1 MNKIKLIRQLDDA
14 DCGPTCLGML
24 LSFHGKYI
32 NLPTLRNDC
41 GTSKIGVSLK
51 SISLAAENYGF
62 RTIIVKINYYSTHD
76 KAGLLDFPLPCIAH
90 YNQKH
95 FVVIYK
101 INKRHVWIADP
112 AHGKIKLTKEQFEK
126 SWCSDG
132 DKGIVLGLEP
142 TPEFYKQNLSV
153 DKDSSN
159 YWASI
164 FQYLRPYK
172 RLIIQFVIGIIA
184 GLLFQVM
191 FPFLTQSLIDVGVQN
206 QNLNFVWLILIAQ
219 LVLFTSQTFVQF
231 IQSWIILQIGKRIN
245 VNLISDFLSKLMK
258 LPLGYFDSKNVG
270 DLVQRI
276 NDNYRVEQFLTGS
289 VLNIVFS
296 FLTLIVFSVILLFYD
311 LTIFLVFAFFS
322 TLYVGWVL
330 LFMKK
335 RAKIDYLAFRQ
346 QSDNQHTLFEMIHG
360 MQEIKLQGS
369 ERKRRWKWID
379 IQGILFRVQSNS
391 LSLRQYQDFGA
402 LFFTRLKD
410 IIISFLAA
418 KAVIGGSISLGTLVA
433 IQYIV
438 GQLNAPFDQF
448 IQFLRS
454 AQDAKLSLNRMSEI
468 TEVEPEERA
477 EDNLIQE
484 IPEKADL
491 ILENLSFHYS
501 GSEKDVLDN
510 INLTIPS
517 GKVTAIVGI
526 SGSGKTTLLKLLLGF
541 YPPSKGRILVGNT
554 PLQAISKSF
563 WRSKCGTVMQDGYIF
578 SDTIG
583 NNIAESDD
591 VLDFKKLDHALH
603 VANVSDFV
611 YSLPLSYN
619 TMIGSKGLGVSQGQR
634 QRLLIAR
641 AVYKNPEFLF
651 FDEATNALDA
661 TNERIIMENLNNFYE
676 NKTVIV
682 VAHRLSTVKN
692 ADQIVVIHDG
702 KIAEIGTHKTL
713 VANQGMYYNLVQDQ
727 LDLERDH
734 TSLNGAITT
743 KMIPDA

>member
-1 MNKIKLIRQLDDA
+1 MKFIKQYDLS
-14 DCGPTCLGML
+14 DCGPTCLSMIL
-24 LSFHGKYI
+24 QHHGKIVSSTDVKSKCNIQKGGVSIGDLTKAAELYGYRSMVVSMRFYD
-32 NLPTLRNDC
+32 RND
-41 GTSKIGVSLK
+41 KIGL
-51 SISLAAENYGF
+51 I
-62 RTIIVKINYYSTHD
+62 R
-76 KAGLLDFPLPCIAH
+76 FPLPCIA
-90 YNQKH
+90 YWNQKH
-95 FVVIYK
+95 FVVVYK
-101 INKRHVWIADP
+101 INKRYVWIADP

-142 TPEFYKQNLSV
+142 TPEFFSQNLSI

-159 YWASI
+159 SWASL
-164 FQYLRPYK
+164 FQYLRPYR

-289 VLNIVFS
+289 VLNIFFS
-296 FLTLIVFSVILLFYD
+296 FLTLIVFSGILLFYD
-311 LTIFLVFAFFS
+311 LQIFLVFSFFS
-322 TLYVGWVL
+322 VLYVGWVL

-335 RAKIDYLAFRQ
+335 RAKIDYLAFQQ

-391 LSLRQYQDFGA
+391 LALRQYQDFGA

-418 KAVIGGSISLGTLVA
+418 KAVIGGSITLGTLVA

-501 GSEKDVLDN
+501 GSEKVVLDD

-541 YPPSKGRILVGNT
+541 YPPSKGRVLVGNT

-591 VLDFKKLDHALH
+591 VLNFKKLDNALN

-611 YSLPLSYN
+611 YSLPLSFN
-619 TMIGSKGLGVSQGQR
+619 TMIGSKGMGVSQGQR

-661 TNERIIMENLNNFYE
+661 TNERIIMENLNKFYE

-692 ADQIVVIHDG
+692 ADQIVVINDG
-702 KIAEIGTHKTL
+702 KIAEIGTHMTL
-713 VANQGMYYNLVQDQ
+713 VVKQGMYYNLVQDQ

-734 TSLNGAITT
+734 SSLNGTVTSKINQNA
-743 KMIPDA
+743 

>member
-1 MNKIKLIRQLDDA
+1 MGRIKLIRQYDEA
-14 DCGPTCLGML
+14 DCGPTCLGMIL
-24 LSFHGKYI
+24 LFYGKHF
-32 NLPTLRNDC
+32 NLITLRDTC
-41 GTSKIGVSLK
+41 GISRVGVSLNN
-51 SISLAAENYGF
+51 ISRAAESQAF
-62 RTIIVKINYYSTHD
+62 RTIIVRIGFTSNED
-76 KAGLLDFPLPCIAH
+76 KPGLLDFPLPAIAH
-90 YNQKH
+90 YNQNH
-95 FVVIYK
+95 FVVVYK
-101 INKRHVWIADP
+101 INRRYVWIADP

-142 TPEFYKQNLSV
+142 TPEFFSRNLGV
-153 DKDSSN
+153 DKDSSHS
-159 YWASI
+159 WSSL
-164 FQYLRPYK
+164 FQYLRPYR

-296 FLTLIVFSVILLFYD
+296 FLTLVVFSGILLFYD

-322 TLYVGWVL
+322 TLYVLWVL

-335 RAKIDYLAFRQ
+335 RAKIDYLAFQQ

-418 KAVIGGSISLGTLVA
+418 KAVIAGSITLGTLVA

-454 AQDAKLSLNRMSEI
+454 AQDAKLSLNRMNEI
-468 TEVEPEERA
+468 TEVEPEEKT

-484 IPEKADL
+484 IQENADL
-491 ILENLSFHYS
+491 VLENLCFHYS
-501 GSEKDVLDN
+501 GSEKDVLEN
-510 INLTIPS
+510 VNLTIPA

-578 SDTIG
+578 SDTLG

-591 VLDFKKLDHALH
+591 VLDFRKLDHALH
-603 VANVSDFV
+603 VANISDFV

-619 TMIGSKGLGVSQGQR
+619 TMIGSKGMGVSQGQR

-661 TNERIIMENLNNFYE
+661 TNERIIMENLNKFYE

-692 ADQIVVIHDG
+692 ANQIVVINDG
-702 KIAEIGTHKTL
+702 KIAEIGTHKSL
-713 VANQGMYYNLVQDQ
+713 VVKQGMYYNLVQDQ
-727 LDLERDH
+727 LDLERDNS
-734 TSLNGAITT
+734 SLNGTITS
-743 KMIPDA
+743 KISKDA